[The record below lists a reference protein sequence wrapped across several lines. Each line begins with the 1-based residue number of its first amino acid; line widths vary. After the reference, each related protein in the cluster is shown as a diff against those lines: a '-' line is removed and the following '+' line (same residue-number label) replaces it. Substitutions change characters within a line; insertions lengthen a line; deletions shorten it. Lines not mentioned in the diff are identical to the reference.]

1 MEVPIG
7 IAAVVAFIVI
17 AELGRVL
24 VARLFSYP
32 PERHTIPI
40 MKLPG
45 IRGTTGFRLMLIL
58 AGPVTVYLTV
68 AGLAF
73 AFFRCNGTVSP
84 EGATHVEQV
93 LKDFDAVGKLEP
105 NDAIVE
111 VDGAPFPGGADVL
124 SDLVNAKA
132 GAPVIVTIDRGG
144 AKHSYTVKPTQRDG
158 RWLLGV
164 KLTAMRQ
171 YSTLGSLK
179 EGVFYPTRQAAR
191 TGQELIEIIK
201 GKDEV
206 DAAGP
211 VRIVEEFRSAFG
223 PATTTGNLVLLTG
236 MVIGTWTLILL
247 ALFDLVRAL
256 LLILFRS

>member
-1 MEVPIG
+1 MNVPIG
-7 IAAVVAFIVI
+7 IGAAFAFLVI
-17 AELGRVL
+17 AELGRV
-24 VARLFSYP
+24 VIARLFGYP

-73 AFFRCNGTVSP
+73 VLFRCNGMVSP
-84 EGATHVEQV
+84 EGATSVEQV
-93 LKDFDAVGKLEP
+93 MKDGGAAGTLEP

-111 VDGAPFPGGADVL
+111 VDGAPFPGGAATL

-132 GAPVIVTIDRGG
+132 GAPVIVTIERAG
-144 AKHSYTVKPTQRDG
+144 AKQSFTLKPTQRDG
-158 RWLLGV
+158 RWFLGV
-164 KLTAMRQ
+164 QLTAKRQ
-171 YSTLGSLK
+171 HSTLGSLK
-179 EGVFYPTRQAAR
+179 EGLVYPARQAAR

-201 GKDEV
+201 GTDEV
-206 DAAGP
+206 DAGGP
-211 VRIVEEFRSAFG
+211 VRIVEELRSATIE
-223 PATTTGNLVLLTG
+223 TTTGNLVLITG
-236 MVIGTWTLILL
+236 MVVGTWTLILL